1 MNEQKIDF
9 NEIIKKELE
18 KHRTDTA
25 HIRDRIKRNKDL
37 LSRELDDIG
46 NDARWWLSVAGIN
59 GGTIGDDDDLR
70 EFQYNLAKLQ
80 HRKIANSI
88 NVYTP
93 SFQFYSART
102 SKADDKIQKY
112 YNKNFINPNPFLKSH
127 IYNAYSELTAHGV
140 GILHQEN
147 KKNYLPNNKTEQHIA
162 IEHLDADRC
171 VFNISHLSR
180 YKPLTFFAYYEGE
193 DKRED
198 ESKGWGYFLHEH
210 CGKRAVFFFRFE
222 NNRVESWLKYNP
234 ITDAY
239 LTKIPISISFGNKMR
254 LSNYKIDA
262 TGYID
267 DVYILQ
273 KTLDQKLLKLSQYND
288 KQPVATWIMPY
299 MGVDEKDDKYSYN
312 NKNGQ
317 ATLKYHA
324 TDGAN
329 GLSAPQLVG
338 AIAPPTSLT
347 DEIKDI
353 IEAIISYAGADA
365 LQNVIQQMTSGTI
378 SGVTIMRL
386 IKESDKQ
393 NNQYLNAFNNSLKE
407 VANIFIDYARCL
419 HKNFTFQSNY
429 DIDVQMVENLEIK
442 NQQDYD
448 KLKDLYSIFQPTM
461 QDDADR
467 IETYHQAMIDVSGI
481 EAMNQVSKKS
491 AKPNE
496 IETIKQSIA
505 MITQTLEQLQ
515 QAPQQNGGG
524 ELLSPDEQQ
533 KLIQE
538 NIRLSQDNA
547 SLKID
552 LKNNETKYLLES
564 ENIELKKEQLSQSQE
579 KIDIERAKAGA
590 DVQHKDAQT
599 TKVRVETNKSIQGG
613 A

>member
-1 MNEQKIDF
+1 MNKEQIDF
-9 NEIIKKELE
+9 NEIIKKQLE
-18 KHRTDTA
+18 KHITDTA
-25 HIRDRIKRNKDL
+25 HIRTRIKRNKDML
-37 LSRELDDIG
+37 ARELDDIG
-46 NDARWWLSVAGIN
+46 SDAKWWLNSAGIN
-59 GGTIGDDDDLR
+59 GGPFEDGNDLR

-102 SKADDKIQKY
+102 SKADEKIQKY
-112 YNKNFINPNPFLKSH
+112 YNKNFMNPNPYLKSH

-140 GILHQEN
+140 GVLHQEN

-162 IEHLDADRC
+162 VEHLDADRC

-180 YKPLTFFAYYEGE
+180 YKPLTFFAYFDGD
-193 DKRED
+193 DKKED
-198 ESKGWGYFLHEH
+198 EAKGWGYFLHEH
-210 CGKRAVFFFRFE
+210 KGKRAVFFFKFE
-222 NNRVESWLKYNP
+222 NKRVESFLKYNP
-234 ITDAY
+234 QTDSY
-239 LTKIPISISFGNKMR
+239 LTKIPVSISFGNKMR
-254 LSNYKIDA
+254 LSNYTQDA

-273 KTLDQKLLKLSQYND
+273 RTLDQKLLKLSQYND

-299 MGVDEKDDKYSYN
+299 LGTDEKDDKYSYN

-317 ATLKYHA
+317 ATLKYHP

-329 GLSAPQLVG
+329 SLSRPELVG

-393 NNQYLNAFNNSLKE
+393 NNQYLNNFNNSLKE

-429 DIDVQMVENLEIK
+429 DIDVQMVENQEIK

-448 KLKDLYSIFQPTM
+448 KIKDLYTLFNPTM

-467 IETYHQAMIDVSGI
+467 IESYHQAMIDVSGI
-481 EAMNQVSKKS
+481 EGMNQISKKS
-491 AKPNE
+491 AKPSE
-496 IETIKQSIA
+496 IETIKQSI
-505 MITQTLEQLQ
+505 MTLTQSLEQLQ
-515 QAPQQNGGG
+515 QAPQGGG
-524 ELLSPDEQQ
+524 NELLSPDEQQ
-533 KLIQE
+533 KLVQE
-538 NIRLSQDNA
+538 NIRLAQDNA

-552 LKNNETKYLLES
+552 IKNNDTKYMLES
-564 ENIELKKEQLSQSQE
+564 ENLELKKEQLMQNQE
-579 KIDIERAKAGA
+579 KIDIDKAKAGA

-599 TKVRVETNKSIQGG
+599 TKVKVETNKSIQGG
-613 A
+613 V